1 MARHGATYTTRVL
14 VSTIFMV
21 PAQKRRP
28 RKDTIQKVLTTL
40 ERQHQPTMLESLTPS
55 DPFRILIGTIL
66 SARSRDDV
74 TSVVVKDLFKEYPTA
89 RALSQAKPSQ
99 VIPIIRKIGFYRV
112 KARTIISAAKMVIH
126 DFNGKVP
133 QDYEN
138 LLKIP
143 GVGRKVAGCVLV
155 NAFDLDALP
164 VDTHVHR
171 ISNRLG
177 WVMTQDPE
185 RTEQALLEMVPPDL
199 WKDVNN
205 LFVHHGKTVCKPIGP
220 KCPECTVIKWCKR
233 VGLH

>member
-1 MARHGATYTTRVL
+1 VVRVVVSCIVLGMARN
-14 VSTIFMV
+14 
-21 PAQKRRP
+21 RRP
-28 RKDTIQKVLTTL
+28 RKDTIVKVLTTL
-40 ERQHQPTMLESLTPS
+40 KKEHQPTMLESLRPS
-55 DPFRILIGTIL
+55 DHFQILIGTIL

-74 TSVVVKDLFKEYPTA
+74 TSVVVKDLFRKYPTA

-99 VIPIIRKIGFYRV
+99 VIPLIRRIGFYRV
-112 KARTIISAAKMVIH
+112 KSKTIISAAKMVLNE
-126 DFNGKVP
+126 FNGEVP
-133 QDYEN
+133 RDYED
-138 LLKIP
+138 LLRIP

-177 WVMTQDPE
+177 WVETIDPE
-185 RTEQALLEMVPPDL
+185 KTEQALLKMVPRYL

-220 KCPECTVIKWCKR
+220 RCPDCTIRKWCKR